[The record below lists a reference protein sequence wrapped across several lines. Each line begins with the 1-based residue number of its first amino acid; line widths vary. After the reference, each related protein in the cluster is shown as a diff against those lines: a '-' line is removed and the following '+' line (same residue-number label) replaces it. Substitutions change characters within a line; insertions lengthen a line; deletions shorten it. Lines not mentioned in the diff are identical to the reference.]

1 MVRASRSSRLTCTSL
16 THAYSSLFFSSL
28 SPSLSL
34 SLARVSSCLTD
45 PCHGLTEKAI
55 AIRLSETIGDDE
67 TLWVRAIDVPDDREE
82 QTKFGLWVSI
92 VS

>member
-1 MVRASRSSRLTCTSL
+1 
-16 THAYSSLFFSSL
+16 
-28 SPSLSL
+28 
-34 SLARVSSCLTD
+34 
-45 PCHGLTEKAI
+45 LTEKAI